1 MYCRIKRIS
10 RISIDNEDIRR
21 YSYKNEND
29 NILTKMRM
37 TIFFQNEGK
46 DMNIEENSVVELKK
60 ELIRHKRKK
69 NHFRY

>member
-1 MYCRIKRIS
+1 
-10 RISIDNEDIRR
+10 
-21 YSYKNEND
+21 
-29 NILTKMRM
+29 MRM

-69 NHFRY
+69 IISDTKTNSKFAVV

>member
-1 MYCRIKRIS
+1 
-10 RISIDNEDIRR
+10 
-21 YSYKNEND
+21 
-29 NILTKMRM
+29 MRM
-37 TIFFQNEGK
+37 TTFFQNEGK

>member
-1 MYCRIKRIS
+1 MKTS
-10 RISIDNEDIRR
+10 GD
-21 YSYKNEND
+21 
-29 NILTKMRM
+29 ILTKMRM
-37 TIFFQNEGK
+37 TTFFQNEGK

>member
-1 MYCRIKRIS
+1 MKTS
-10 RISIDNEDIRR
+10 GD
-21 YSYKNEND
+21 
-29 NILTKMRM
+29 ILTKMGM

-69 NHFRY
+69 IISDTKTNSKFAVV